1 MTEDGIS
8 DLRAVANLHPDVDLY
23 IFGSTIHG
31 LHPPI
36 DLDVL
41 AVYTTL
47 EGFDAFR
54 ADLDRQAF
62 APLIDLVAMT
72 PDELRGSGFL
82 DRSCAVPLADVGARI
97 AAMPTASSLG
107 RLRSPDLS
115 DRSLAS
121 GEESRAGQAL

>member
-1 MTEDGIS
+1 MTEEGLS
-8 DLRAVANLHPDVDLY
+8 DLRAVASLHPDVELY

-31 LHPPI
+31 LDPPM

-41 AVYTTL
+41 AVYITL
-47 EGFDAFR
+47 EGFNAFR
-54 ADLDRQAF
+54 DNLDRQAF

-82 DRSCAVPLADVGARI
+82 DRSCAVPLADVGPRL

-107 RLRSPDLS
+107 PLRGDSCNPPTL
-115 DRSLAS
+115 
-121 GEESRAGQAL
+121 